1 MDIVKKIGFYM
12 MSNIS
17 SPFSYNSIA
26 SALNIHYD
34 TIKKYVPY
42 FTEVFALFVVPYF
55 SWKLKAKAKKDMKC
69 YSIDT
74 GLRNAVAFKFSDDRG
89 KLAENAVLVEL
100 KRRGE
105 DVYFWKN
112 KREVDFIVKGQDGL
126 TAINVSYA
134 DSIPKRETEALLEF
148 RNEYGDA
155 KLVIIT
161 RDTEK
166 TDENGIAY
174 VPLWKWLLGI

>member
-1 MDIVKKIGFYM
+1 M
-12 MSNIS
+12 
-17 SPFSYNSIA
+17 
-26 SALNIHYD
+26 
-34 TIKKYVPY
+34 
-42 FTEVFALFVVPYF
+42 
-55 SWKLKAKAKKDMKC
+55 
-69 YSIDT
+69 
-74 GLRNAVAFKFSDDRG
+74 
-89 KLAENAVLVEL
+89 EL

-155 KLVIIT
+155 KLIIIT